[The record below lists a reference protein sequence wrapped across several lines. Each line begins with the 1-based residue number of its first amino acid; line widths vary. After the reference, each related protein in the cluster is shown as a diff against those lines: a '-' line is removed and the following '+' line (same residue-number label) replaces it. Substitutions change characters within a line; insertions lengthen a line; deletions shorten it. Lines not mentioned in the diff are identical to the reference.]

1 MIKKLDHVAVVVRN
15 LDSGLKSLQQ
25 ALGLPE
31 ARAEVRT
38 TPAVKLTMLPLRNA
52 RLELFEPLDR
62 ESGQG
67 RFLQTYGE
75 GLYHLCVEVDS
86 VDNSLLSL
94 AERGVPLSDRVGRSV
109 PIGKIVFLPPQ
120 AARGVSIELL
130 EKKTPDP
137 AGPADAPALDAVVL
151 AVANLEDATKTFSKV
166 LDVTPSKVV
175 GDPRVGIRTAL
186 LPVGD
191 SFIELA
197 QPTDPA
203 GPLARFLAK
212 RGEGLYMLTIEVKDF
227 ESHRGHLRSKGISIL
242 ERETATGRPVRRWGY
257 LSPKSTSGV
266 LIGFF
271 QRD

>member
-1 MIKKLDHVAVVVRN
+1 MIKKLDHVAVVVRD
-15 LDSGLKSLQQ
+15 LDAGLKSLQH

-31 ARAEVRT
+31 REAEVRAV
-38 TPAVKLTMLPLRNA
+38 PAVKRTMLPLRNA
-52 RLELFEPLDR
+52 RLELFEPLDP

-67 RFLQTYGE
+67 RFLRTYGQ
-75 GLYHLCVEVDS
+75 GLYHLCIEVDS
-86 VDNSLLSL
+86 VDSFLLEL
-94 AERGVPLSDRVGRSV
+94 AERGVPLAECVGRQV
-109 PIGKIVFLPPQ
+109 PVGKIAFLPPQ

-151 AVANLEDATKTFSKV
+151 AVASLEDATKTFGKV
-166 LDVTPSKVV
+166 LDVTPSRVV

-186 LPVGD
+186 FPVGD
-191 SFIELA
+191 SFIELV

-203 GPLARFLAK
+203 GALARFLAK

-227 ESHRGHLRSKGISIL
+227 DAHRLHLHSQGISIL
-242 ERETATGRPVRRWGY
+242 ERDTATGRPVSRWGY
-257 LSPKSTSGV
+257 LSPKSASGI

-271 QRD
+271 QRN